1 VRLKLPRFGE
11 IVAGAAGA
19 LLLLSLFLPWYSGG
33 VDACIQIVDP
43 PRPCAP
49 TQLSAWDSLAVL
61 DILFAIVALAGIAL
75 LALEA
80 TQRTSAVPVAWATL
94 TALTASIAAPIALY
108 RTLDPPGA
116 LDPRF
121 AFLGLIACAGV
132 AAGAWL
138 SMRDEGIDRR

>member
-1 VRLKLPRFGE
+1 MRLKQPRFAE
-11 IVAGAAGA
+11 VVAGAAGI
-19 LLLLSLFLPWYSGG
+19 LLLVSLFLPWYSGALEC
-33 VDACIQIVDP
+33 VQ
-43 PRPCAP
+43 RPCPP
-49 TQLSAWDSLAVL
+49 TQLSAWESLAVL
-61 DILFAIVALAGIAL
+61 DIVFAVVALAGIAL

-94 TALTASIAAPIALY
+94 TALTASIAVPIALY